1 MKHADRNMFKVAVL
15 FIDLDRFKQINDTW
29 GHTAGDE
36 LLKEAARRIKSVIRD
51 SDTVARIG
59 GDEFTIILP
68 GIILKESILE
78 ITKKIIL
85 TLSKSYNIN
94 GVFESFV
101 TASIGIA
108 IYPNDAT
115 DAEHLIKYAD
125 TAMYKAKETGK
136 NGYQFYNHDLSKK
149 AKRITQIDHGL
160 RRAIATNEFELHF
173 QPQICTR
180 TLQLSGAEALLRWN
194 SEQLGPV
201 APGTFIP
208 VAEETDV
215 IMDIGKWVIEQSCNQ
230 IQIWQDQGLY
240 VPKIAINLSCKQ
252 LNNKHFSNITLSI
265 LKNANVDL
273 NQLEIEITESAL
285 IDNPSH
291 ALKVLYAIRD
301 MACLLLLMILARVT
315 PP

>member
-1 MKHADRNMFKVAVL
+1 MMDIVLPGIDGFETARQLQDVSRDEWVPIIFMSARNANEELRKGIMSGGGFYLPKPLNPVQLESYTHVMGQLINSNNALRHKAHYDELTGLPNRNLVLDRISVAMKHADRNMFKVAVL

-173 QPQICTR
+173 NHKFVHVR
-180 TLQLSGAEALLRWN
+180 
-194 SEQLGPV
+194 
-201 APGTFIP
+201 F
-208 VAEETDV
+208 
-215 IMDIGKWVIEQSCNQ
+215 
-230 IQIWQDQGLY
+230 
-240 VPKIAINLSCKQ
+240 NL
-252 LNNKHFSNITLSI
+252 
-265 LKNANVDL
+265 V
-273 NQLEIEITESAL
+273 
-285 IDNPSH
+285 
-291 ALKVLYAIRD
+291 ALKHCYAGIANSLVL
-301 MACLLLLMILARVT
+301 
-315 PP
+315 

>member
-1 MKHADRNMFKVAVL
+1 M
-15 FIDLDRFKQINDTW
+15 
-29 GHTAGDE
+29 
-36 LLKEAARRIKSVIRD
+36 
-51 SDTVARIG
+51 
-59 GDEFTIILP
+59 
-68 GIILKESILE
+68 
-78 ITKKIIL
+78 
-85 TLSKSYNIN
+85 
-94 GVFESFV
+94 
-101 TASIGIA
+101 
-108 IYPNDAT
+108 
-115 DAEHLIKYAD
+115 
-125 TAMYKAKETGK
+125 
-136 NGYQFYNHDLSKK
+136 
-149 AKRITQIDHGL
+149 
-160 RRAIATNEFELHF
+160 
-173 QPQICTR
+173 
-180 TLQLSGAEALLRWN
+180 LRWN